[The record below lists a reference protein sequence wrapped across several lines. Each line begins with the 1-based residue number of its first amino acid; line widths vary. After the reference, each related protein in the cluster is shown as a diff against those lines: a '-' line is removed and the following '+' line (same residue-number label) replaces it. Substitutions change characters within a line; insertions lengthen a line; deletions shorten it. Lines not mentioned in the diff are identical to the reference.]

1 MSSDEVRAAME
12 QFLRYA
18 GEIREMAGV
27 VQKVTFDT
35 YAQIGRLNADGKIEV
50 GLRNGNLYLGDEL
63 ELDALRN
70 MALEQVEIENQRGN
84 VLYKTQGELLGMN
97 LHEIIPG

>member
-1 MSSDEVRAAME
+1 MDLFWDFSDEIRHMA
-12 QFLRYA
+12 
-18 GEIREMAGV
+18 EIIQE
-27 VQKVTFDT
+27 VTFDT

-50 GLRNGNLYLGDEL
+50 GLNPKKELVLGDEL

-84 VLYKTQGELLGMN
+84 ILYATQGELLGMN

>member
-1 MSSDEVRAAME
+1 MA
-12 QFLRYA
+12 
-18 GEIREMAGV
+18 EI
-27 VQKVTFDT
+27 VQETTFDT

-50 GLRNGNLYLGDEL
+50 GLNLKKELVLGDEL

-70 MALEQVEIENQRGN
+70 MALKQVEIEDQRGN
-84 VLYKTQGELLGMN
+84 VLYSTHGELLGMN